1 MWAVRYSFMRLDQA
15 LGILM
20 GPHKGLAWSVIVN
33 SFLELGFMNV
43 FIQQIFIEC
52 PTCPGYCGAY
62 WKYNNKKDGGGNE
75 DTPFLN
81 ILPLLSPLFQSNTL
95 PGYLKESVSA
105 TPPPGFKKLWLIFE

>member
-43 FIQQIFIEC
+43 FI
-52 PTCPGYCGAY
+52 
-62 WKYNNKKDGGGNE
+62 
-75 DTPFLN
+75 
-81 ILPLLSPLFQSNTL
+81 
-95 PGYLKESVSA
+95 
-105 TPPPGFKKLWLIFE
+105 